1 MLCQGVVCDDTEQCT
16 ADSCDP
22 QDGLCDF
29 NAVTDDTPCNFNG
42 LPGRCM
48 SGVCEDAML
57 CQGVVC
63 NDTNDCTADMCDP
76 QDGQCDFNPVAD
88 DTPCGAGA
96 SCTSGVC
103 VVDPAPLTVVQNVN
117 CTPLGIPVTVPVS
130 LTVDPQEAFASGD
143 STTVD
148 SVLDVVIDPSVGQL
162 LIDVLQNDQATI
174 GAASV
179 DVSVTGGTPTPIVH
193 TVPGT
198 PRVIDVDADDDG
210 TADPVPLSTDTV
222 ATVVTSDGSPNVSF
236 SVTSISVQVT
246 APVNLLLDD
255 TNCTVD
261 PGSVSFPVN

>member
-1 MLCQGVVCDDTEQCT
+1 MRLKQLALLGLIGGAWVAAGCGSDAGSGTRGPGGAAATPGGGGSTATPGGGGSTGGSGGMGGIGSDDPCSQ
-16 ADSCDP
+16 AALLP
-22 QDGLCDF
+22 DG
-29 NAVTDDTPCNFNG
+29 
-42 LPGRCM
+42 
-48 SGVCEDAML
+48 
-57 CQGVVC
+57 
-63 NDTNDCTADMCDP
+63 
-76 QDGQCDFNPVAD
+76 
-88 DTPCGAGA
+88 TPCGSGGA
-96 SCTSGVC
+96 AACVGDAC
-103 VVDPAPLTVVQNVN
+103 VVDPPPLTVVQNMN

>member
-1 MLCQGVVCDDTEQCT
+1 MRIRQLALLALIGGAWIAAGCGSDGGIGTGEPGGTAAIVGGGGSTGDTGTGGTGE
-16 ADSCDP
+16 S
-22 QDGLCDF
+22 GG
-29 NAVTDDTPCNFNG
+29 AVACVG
-42 LPGRCM
+42 
-48 SGVCEDAML
+48 DA
-57 CQGVVC
+57 
-63 NDTNDCTADMCDP
+63 
-76 QDGQCDFNPVAD
+76 
-88 DTPCGAGA
+88 
-96 SCTSGVC
+96 C
-103 VVDPAPLTVVQNVN
+103 VVDPPPLTVVQNMN

-193 TVPGT
+193 TVAGT

-222 ATVVTSDGSPNVSF
+222 ATVVTSDESPNVSF
-236 SVTSISVQVT
+236 SVTGISVEVT
-246 APVNLLLDD
+246 SPVNLTLDD
-255 TNCTVD
+255 TNCTVG
-261 PGSVSFPVN
+261 PGSVSFSVN